1 MLLDFRQQVSEV
13 LNKIDEHSS
22 VNTSRRKCKISSKIT
37 LVFKP
42 NSQNFVD
49 FHFDTI
55 VCHLIVIFVECVCV
69 CACIVPE

>member
-1 MLLDFRQQVSEV
+1 MDFRHLVSEV

-22 VNTSRRKCKISSKIT
+22 VNTSKRKCEISSKVT

-49 FHFDTI
+49 YHFDTI
-55 VCHLIVIFVECVCV
+55 VCHLIVIFVVCVCV
-69 CACIVPE
+69 LTCIVPE